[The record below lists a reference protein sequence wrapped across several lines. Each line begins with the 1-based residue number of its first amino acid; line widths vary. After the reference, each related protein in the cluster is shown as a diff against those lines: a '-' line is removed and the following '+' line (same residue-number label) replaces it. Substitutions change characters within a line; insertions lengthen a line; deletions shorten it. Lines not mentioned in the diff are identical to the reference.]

1 MPFTPQQ
8 VYELSSPDPLYWE
21 DQTSE
26 VRASFASLAGRLNHA
41 LAEQEQPQY
50 EKQKIIF
57 SATGKSDD
65 AIAMVKEEINAWF
78 SENPNAI
85 VIFQDIDKGI
95 NAAGEDQYIESF
107 LVEVPVQ
114 QVDVQDTL
122 DKLGNLGYVLDTE
135 RANAEV
141 GENAMWAF
149 LSPDRE
155 SRAFCHSEAA
165 LLDLLRQ
172 AEAIAEWCEPAPD
185 AFDQFLPGQEVA
197 RTQPLTEEVAE

>member
-1 MPFTPQQ
+1 MEPLTGKMLYEVLEPSGTPWAQRQ
-8 VYELSSPDPLYWE
+8 DVHNRYGIAA
-21 DQTSE
+21 
-26 VRASFASLAGRLNHA
+26 VRLNHA

-114 QVDVQDTL
+114 PGGVRFDTL
-122 DKLGNLGYVLDTE
+122 HFDATRRGWAK
-135 RANAEV
+135 EV
-141 GENAMWAF
+141 SA
-149 LSPDRE
+149 
-155 SRAFCHSEAA
+155 
-165 LLDLLRQ
+165 
-172 AEAIAEWCEPAPD
+172 
-185 AFDQFLPGQEVA
+185 
-197 RTQPLTEEVAE
+197 